1 MVQYV
6 DASFFNEWIATNLN
20 VELTMHGQ
28 PQLKCN
34 NKLHSSKKTTNY
46 TITWHAYS

>member
-6 DASFFNEWIATNLN
+6 DACFFNEYIATNLN
-20 VELTMHGQ
+20 VLLTMRGQ

-34 NKLHSSKKTTNY
+34 NKIHCSKKTTNY
-46 TITWHAYS
+46 TITWHPYS